1 MTKTSK
7 RRQAPKAPKKS
18 TSSTN
23 VDRPKPHAHST
34 MRDKTTVKRL
44 QMYKSGGK
52 AIRNAAGKVVKAAPF
67 QTRATPG
74 EVARVAPNRKWFG
87 NTRVITQNALQTF
100 QEEMGK
106 VMKDPYKVVMRKTK
120 LPLSLLDERAQSSR
134 VHILDTEGFDTTF
147 GPKAQRKRPNI
158 KVSDMQGLAEM
169 AQSLTEK
176 YNEENDKDLVRED
189 LDERPEAKE
198 SIYSK
203 GQSKR
208 IWNELYKVVDSS
220 DVILQVLD
228 ARDPLGTR
236 SKHIETFIKKEKSH
250 KHLIFILNKCDL
262 VPTWVTQQWVSVL
275 SEEHPTLAFHASV
288 TNPFGKGAL
297 INLLR
302 QFSKLHSDK
311 KQISVGLIGYP
322 NVGKSSII
330 NTLKAKKVCKV
341 APIAGET
348 KVWQYITLMRRIYLV
363 DCPGVVYP
371 TGDTETEIIL
381 KGVVRVEN
389 VKEAAEHIP
398 TVLERVKREYLAKT
412 YRVQAWDDCTD
423 FLEQV
428 SRRSGKLLKGGE
440 PDINTVAKMILNDFQ
455 RGKLPYFVAP
465 PKQDGDTST
474 NPESNK
480 SAKIPPLMSSFVK
493 AKDQAENAS
502 DDNKK
507 ENDDRIVNRDCP
519 MVDKAKDIDN
529 STATSKREHPESL
542 ASKKDSFKNTS
553 ALQVRQDFSA
563 IHVAPDFAGDDV
575 RPLEEISGV
584 DAEQESDDEE
594 ESRADSKDEAVE
606 KPGEDSEEDAPELIP
621 ITVDASE
628 GNVKDL
634 LDVSEW
640 EELRKAME
648 TGEID
653 DSDEEEDHD
662 ATASADD
669 GDDNDDDDDDDIDYE
684 YWVDEEEE
692 KVVEEE
698 EGEKNEQEY
707 SADENESEVVS
718 ETATPPVCVDDK
730 IWTSP
735 TSQRYAVSV
744 SPFVTCVEAIDSD
757 NDREIGGGVH
767 GTPKNSN
774 NNSKSSKTKKGY
786 LTSKNGGKQTKRI
799 SDESED
805 EDSPGRKKKRMTTNK
820 QRVGSNYYAA
830 ANVKNKNRNRSKEKT
845 SRSKKRGKK
854 NK

>member
-1 MTKTSK
+1 
-7 RRQAPKAPKKS
+7 
-18 TSSTN
+18 
-23 VDRPKPHAHST
+23 
-34 MRDKTTVKRL
+34 L
-44 QMYKSGGK
+44 
-52 AIRNAAGKVVKAAPF
+52 
-67 QTRATPG
+67 
-74 EVARVAPNRKWFG
+74 G

-120 LPLSLLDERAQSSR
+120 LPLSLLDERAQRFFFQSSR

-465 PKQDGDTST
+465 PKQ
-474 NPESNK
+474 
-480 SAKIPPLMSSFVK
+480 
-493 AKDQAENAS
+493 
-502 DDNKK
+502 

-621 ITVDASE
+621 ITVE
-628 GNVKDL
+628 
-634 LDVSEW
+634 
-640 EELRKAME
+640 
-648 TGEID
+648 
-653 DSDEEEDHD
+653 
-662 ATASADD
+662 
-669 GDDNDDDDDDDIDYE
+669 
-684 YWVDEEEE
+684 
-692 KVVEEE
+692 
-698 EGEKNEQEY
+698 
-707 SADENESEVVS
+707 
-718 ETATPPVCVDDK
+718 
-730 IWTSP
+730 
-735 TSQRYAVSV
+735 
-744 SPFVTCVEAIDSD
+744 
-757 NDREIGGGVH
+757 
-767 GTPKNSN
+767 
-774 NNSKSSKTKKGY
+774 
-786 LTSKNGGKQTKRI
+786 
-799 SDESED
+799 
-805 EDSPGRKKKRMTTNK
+805 
-820 QRVGSNYYAA
+820 
-830 ANVKNKNRNRSKEKT
+830 
-845 SRSKKRGKK
+845 
-854 NK
+854 